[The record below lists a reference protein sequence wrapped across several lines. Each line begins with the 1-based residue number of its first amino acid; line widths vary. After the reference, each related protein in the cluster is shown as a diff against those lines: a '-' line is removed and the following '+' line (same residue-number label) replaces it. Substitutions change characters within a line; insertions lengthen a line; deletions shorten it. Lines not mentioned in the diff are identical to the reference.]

1 MAFGLLL
8 LVIGLLTWGGALS
21 WLGRLPGDRRFSGQ
35 NVRMYVPITSMLL
48 VSLILSA
55 VVSVLLW
62 PCAVEAR
69 PRRAKML
76 PYSPTSSPSPVV
88 ATNLRSQSRG
98 EVFTRR

>member
-1 MAFGLLL
+1 M
-8 LVIGLLTWGGALS
+8 IGLLTWGGALS

-62 PCAVEAR
+62 LL
-69 PRRAKML
+69 RR
-76 PYSPTSSPSPVV
+76 
-88 ATNLRSQSRG
+88 
-98 EVFTRR
+98 

>member
-1 MAFGLLL
+1 MLRMHVHRRGKSDVWTVAGGSCAGDVRALL

-62 PCAVEAR
+62 LL
-69 PRRAKML
+69 RR
-76 PYSPTSSPSPVV
+76 
-88 ATNLRSQSRG
+88 
-98 EVFTRR
+98 

>member
-1 MAFGLLL
+1 VAFGLLL

-21 WLGRLPGDRRFSGQ
+21 WLGRLPGDLRFSGQ

-62 PCAVEAR
+62 LL
-69 PRRAKML
+69 RR
-76 PYSPTSSPSPVV
+76 
-88 ATNLRSQSRG
+88 
-98 EVFTRR
+98 